1 MRDVRHETLSILA
14 VLAIPASF
22 VFFLPR
28 EALSFKAAARPVAT
42 PASAAFV
49 TLTPRQ
55 EYALL
60 ASAKT
65 TWQTRERDFDEARL
79 PMNELP
85 DEEAAPLFK
94 ADDIACPPPACRTRV
109 YAPGAWEPSLKADA
123 PERLSGEGEASPDA
137 LAFPKTD
144 LLKL

>member
-1 MRDVRHETLSILA
+1 MRDFRHEMLSVLA

-22 VFFLPR
+22 ALFLPC
-28 EALSFKAAARPVAT
+28 EALSFKATARSVAT
-42 PASAAFV
+42 PPSAAFV

-55 EYALL
+55 EYACL

-65 TWQTRERDFDEARL
+65 TWQTRERDFGGARL

-85 DEEAAPLFK
+85 DEEGEPLFK
-94 ADDIACPPPACRTRV
+94 ANEIACPPPEMRPCATR
-109 YAPGAWEPSLKADA
+109 AGAWEPSLKADA
-123 PERLSGEGEASPDA
+123 PERLPSEGETPPDTP
-137 LAFPKTD
+137 AFPKAD